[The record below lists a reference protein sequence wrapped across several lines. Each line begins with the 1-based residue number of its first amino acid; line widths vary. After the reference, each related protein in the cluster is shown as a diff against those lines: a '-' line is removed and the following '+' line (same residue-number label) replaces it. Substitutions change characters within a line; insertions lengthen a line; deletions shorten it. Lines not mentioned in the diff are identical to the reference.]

1 MAENQQKRISGILKP
16 TSSSSRALRRSSSDE
31 TLAGVTLVTCRLTSP
46 VNKSSNQLTQPVTN
60 GSRSPPTAPSSMIDV
75 NTPPSLASPQRVK
88 LLPGTSETSLMV
100 PMDMETATTV
110 APTNETTAPTVSP
123 TNTKAEA
130 KTAATVASPAKR
142 SLFPPYKERFAS
154 ARSDRAGSAPVNLR
168 PNVLSLKPESPSTAR
183 RKGCL
188 ADLKASVRSMLP
200 PLATSHKPDE
210 TTPSGTPTTVDRGVF
225 TISPPVKGNV
235 SHPLLTQKAVPCEGD
250 PFDQRRK
257 ISSASIT
264 HPEGEEGDHEPVWQR
279 RLSQLFVP
287 PTDNDL
293 DPEHEAEESSQLL
306 PKSSSA
312 LILQKRVTPDSSPS
326 SSPGDQRREPERGRE
341 RKRREGV
348 VRKEQ
353 GKPKTQSR
361 IIFLDDKYQQQEE
374 EVPAAPK
381 AVVDDIDSD
390 ASSSIHTSDEEEEPG
405 GDDYTSWD
413 DTICSNRSAYFKM
426 YYSQRG
432 IIGGNREESKS
443 KALQPSSHNSL
454 SSLIQ
459 EKMGKPNTP
468 ATKTRAEIG
477 LMVLVVLLFVTIVLG
492 ISLTT
497 YFYNLHLLEL
507 SIFNCIKFYE
517 SPRILEIYNAEWKPL
532 TTVHLG
538 SSLPP
543 NSIPEDCTNYLHY
556 LKRHNY
562 TMPHKRPDDDD
573 YEDMVC
579 LDWTGLAQ
587 LQLRK
592 LYAQGD
598 VQCYSVWWG
607 AANEEFKLR
616 DCLKADK
623 EHGVWWGGGEM
634 SEGGFPVTNA
644 NIAPE
649 RMVTGKLGRDSW
661 GQLLRHTWLS
671 DRASLLTLPE
681 SFSGQVSINYEN
693 DGQVCL
699 ETGPYPSL
707 IAPLP
712 TMEYHLCT
720 APNVTSLIYFMHQE
734 AVNKRKIVV
743 EASSSL
749 VTHKSYVEE
758 NQNTEAPLGHPKAVG
773 HMNVSRKPRKILKE
787 IFKKEVKDR
796 VQERLEHPVWVPW
809 MPPDRPQLTQEAVI
823 EYVESILSKKYGL
836 QGHVLLPPSWQ
847 GEPGELEFDPDRFP
861 DPALLA
867 QTLKDKGFHLAL
879 TIHPFVSVGASAFNS
894 GTRENLWVRQK
905 NSSLPALTNYDESHP
920 SVVTDFSNPRGTK
933 WFTSRL
939 QHLQKSYKI
948 DRFHLQ
954 PADAHALPVFHEYHM
969 PLPGPDSILVYFM
982 ASVSA
987 VSPPVSTEGT
997 VTTPMPPT
1005 FLTLGTADGSW
1016 RGLGTLVP
1024 RVLTL
1029 AMLGYS
1035 LVDVGPIGGIARH
1048 GHVPERELYIRWLQ
1062 VATFLPAMQIS
1073 VLPHMYDK
1081 EVVNLVTEY
1090 IEIRKTMVLP
1100 RLLQNVSDALE
1111 LGTPLIHPL
1120 ALFDPN
1126 DTEAAKVHDEWILG
1140 EDLLI
1145 APVTERGKRN
1155 RNIYL
1160 PTGIWKDEIDGNL
1173 RRGGRWLK
1181 DYKVPLTKTPHFT
1194 LKSVEGN
1201 AR

>member
-1 MAENQQKRISGILKP
+1 MASLEEVSLSG
-16 TSSSSRALRRSSSDE
+16 E
-31 TLAGVTLVTCRLTSP
+31 
-46 VNKSSNQLTQPVTN
+46 
-60 GSRSPPTAPSSMIDV
+60 
-75 NTPPSLASPQRVK
+75 
-88 LLPGTSETSLMV
+88 
-100 PMDMETATTV
+100 
-110 APTNETTAPTVSP
+110 
-123 TNTKAEA
+123 
-130 KTAATVASPAKR
+130 
-142 SLFPPYKERFAS
+142 
-154 ARSDRAGSAPVNLR
+154 
-168 PNVLSLKPESPSTAR
+168 
-183 RKGCL
+183 
-188 ADLKASVRSMLP
+188 
-200 PLATSHKPDE
+200 
-210 TTPSGTPTTVDRGVF
+210 
-225 TISPPVKGNV
+225 
-235 SHPLLTQKAVPCEGD
+235 
-250 PFDQRRK
+250 
-257 ISSASIT
+257 
-264 HPEGEEGDHEPVWQR
+264 
-279 RLSQLFVP
+279 
-287 PTDNDL
+287 
-293 DPEHEAEESSQLL
+293 
-306 PKSSSA
+306 
-312 LILQKRVTPDSSPS
+312 
-326 SSPGDQRREPERGRE
+326 
-341 RKRREGV
+341 
-348 VRKEQ
+348 
-353 GKPKTQSR
+353 
-361 IIFLDDKYQQQEE
+361 EE
-374 EVPAAPK
+374 EVEAGIVCHSDIVGEDGTIPYMDTVTEDETVRYRDTVADDGTARYSDIVVIEDGTIPYVDTVSEDGTSPHSNTVTEDGTVAHSNTDGTVPHSYTVSEDGTVPHSSTVGEDSTASHSNTVAEDGSASHSNTVAEDGTVPHSSTVAEDSIASHSNTVAENDSVSQSNSVAAGVRGRLPPVVVEVVRLPSLFRAPPK
-381 AVVDDIDSD
+381 NEEICD